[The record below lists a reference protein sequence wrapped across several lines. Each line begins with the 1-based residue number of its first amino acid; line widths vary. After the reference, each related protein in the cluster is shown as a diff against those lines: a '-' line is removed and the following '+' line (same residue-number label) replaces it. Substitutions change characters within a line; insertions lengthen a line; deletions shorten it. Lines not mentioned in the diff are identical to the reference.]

1 MKEDLAE
8 WLSTLY
14 PTDLSDIDA
23 ECFLDRLENGEHLVT
38 VGRGNKRHVPYFQ
51 FENLNFERRAKSL

>member
-51 FENLNFERRAKSL
+51 FEN

>member
-38 VGRGNKRHVPYFQ
+38 VGRKQTQCYIFSALK
-51 FENLNFERRAKSL
+51 FKF